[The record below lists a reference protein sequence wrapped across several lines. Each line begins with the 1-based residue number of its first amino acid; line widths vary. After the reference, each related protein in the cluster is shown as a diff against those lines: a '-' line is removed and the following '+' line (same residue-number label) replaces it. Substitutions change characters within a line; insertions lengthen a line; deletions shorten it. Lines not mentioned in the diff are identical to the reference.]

1 MHPGRL
7 AELDL
12 ICIAPLLSQPEM
24 NAESLE
30 FFFFLRKFSFF
41 TALFFCVQ
49 EMQQPFDF
57 EGQLSDIADLIMIA

>member
-30 FFFFLRKFSFF
+30 FFFFFKESFLSSPPSFSV
-41 TALFFCVQ
+41 CKKC
-49 EMQQPFDF
+49 
-57 EGQLSDIADLIMIA
+57 SSRLISKDNCLTSLTSL

>member
-24 NAESLE
+24 NAESSE
-30 FFFFLRKFSFF
+30 VFFFLKKVFF
-41 TALFFCVQ
+41 LHRPLFLCARNAAA
-49 EMQQPFDF
+49 
-57 EGQLSDIADLIMIA
+57 I

>member
-30 FFFFLRKFSFF
+30 GSFFLKKVFFF

-49 EMQQPFDF
+49 EMQQPIDF
-57 EGQLSDIADLIMIA
+57 KGQLSDVADLIMIV